1 MKMACELLRR
11 NDLKI
16 EEVAQSVG
24 YTDSLQFSKVFR
36 KHYGKPPTVWR
47 KSLLEPAEADA

>member
-1 MKMACELLRR
+1 MRR

-16 EEVAQSVG
+16 EEVARSVG

-36 KHYGKPPTVWR
+36 KHYGKPPTIWR
-47 KSLLEPAEADA
+47 KSPLEPAEADA